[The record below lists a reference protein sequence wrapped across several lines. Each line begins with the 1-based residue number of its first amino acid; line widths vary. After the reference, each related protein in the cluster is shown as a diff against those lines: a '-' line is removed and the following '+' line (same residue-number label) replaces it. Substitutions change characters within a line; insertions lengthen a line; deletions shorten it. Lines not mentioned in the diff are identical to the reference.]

1 MDIARQE
8 LEAIAGQV
16 TRRMPLPEAP
26 QRPGARAE
34 PCRKPVPDALWN
46 PQISPGSRRND
57 SNSNPTGKSSDTRRG
72 FLALGDL
79 GLIRGRL
86 GGLLR
91 RGLLGGLLLGKTRII
106 STAFLDTSGLTD
118 PITQI
123 QELGAAGLTLTANFD
138 SKNDRG
144 VERESPLDTLACH
157 DAPNCKGRAYRVAAL
172 NLDHRSGED
181 LDALLLTLADLDV
194 YIDGVTY
201 LESTESLFSLVLGF
215 YLIDHI

>member
-26 QRPGARAE
+26 QRPGTRAE
-34 PCRKPVPDALWN
+34 PCRKPVPDAPGN

-57 SNSNPTGKSSDTRRG
+57 SHSKPTGKSSDTRGG

-79 GLIRGRL
+79 GLIGGRL
-86 GGLLR
+86 SGLLR
-91 RGLLGGLLLGKTRII
+91 RGLLGGGLLGKTRII

-144 VERESPLDTLACH
+144 VEWEGPLDTLACH
-157 DAPNCKGRAYRVAAL
+157 DAPNCKSRAYRAATL
-172 NLDHRSGED
+172 NLNHRSGEG
-181 LDALLLTLADLDV
+181 LDALLLTLTDLDV

-201 LESTESLFSLVLGF
+201 LESTESLFSLVPGF